1 MAQKPPKKPL
11 KLITASSHDGLRSLD
26 AGAKWDEV
34 EDLMSPGTAAA
45 LVVIANP
52 SSWGDS
58 PLNIQTRVYEI
69 EETYPSLMGS
79 VSGSVSGSMAGSAAA
94 SPGLSEYPD
103 TPSRMPFDYLRRR
116 QDETWKVSRPANPA
130 LASLPPPAS
139 LAPAAVLVPSG
150 PPPGMVRSGSASAA
164 VGISRNPHTPH
175 RQTASVFGQLL
186 LPHSPLPLPNKVAE
200 GYSEPARPNELSPT
214 AVRNH
219 QFSTQPRQ
227 QSFTA
232 GISDMR
238 QMAPKPPASQPVANA
253 ADAAELAKIED
264 DYYNALDRW
273 EKIMQ
278 SAVAAEGELLRLEHR
293 GVALRAALDPSA
305 PAPPAPWDTAV
316 ASGVLPIPFNL
327 AGSAKQKRS
336 RQRTR
341 NKGGGPA
348 VEEDVL

>member
-1 MAQKPPKKPL
+1 MAHKPPKKPL

-69 EETYPSLMGS
+69 EETYPSLMG
-79 VSGSVSGSMAGSAAA
+79 
-94 SPGLSEYPD
+94 
-103 TPSRMPFDYLRRR
+103 
-116 QDETWKVSRPANPA
+116 K
-130 LASLPPPAS
+130 
-139 LAPAAVLVPSG
+139 
-150 PPPGMVRSGSASAA
+150 
-164 VGISRNPHTPH
+164 
-175 RQTASVFGQLL
+175 
-186 LPHSPLPLPNKVAE
+186 

-214 AVRNH
+214 AVQNH

-238 QMAPKPPASQPVANA
+238 QMAPRPPASQPVANA
-253 ADAAELAKIED
+253 ADAAELAKIEV

-278 SAVAAEGELLRLEHR
+278 SAVAAEGELLRLEHH

-327 AGSAKQKRS
+327 AGSAKQKRN

-341 NKGGGPA
+341 NRGGGPA

>member
-79 VSGSVSGSMAGSAAA
+79 VSGSVSGSVAGSAAA
-94 SPGLSEYPD
+94 SPGLSEYPE

-175 RQTASVFGQLL
+175 RQTASVY
-186 LPHSPLPLPNKVAE
+186 E

-214 AVRNH
+214 AVRNY

-238 QMAPKPPASQPVANA
+238 QMAPKPLASQPVANA
-253 ADAAELAKIED
+253 VDVAELAKIED

-327 AGSAKQKRS
+327 AGSAKQKRN